1 VYLSN
6 VIPQSTLKAAHS
18 DAPAAKDVFAS
29 SASLRAAL
37 ARGDVTTAGTVDPT
51 ASTVTLV
58 DSSIDPADAR
68 PAGDCACAGFGLCSA
83 TPAPVDTA
91 GGGVCHAWGLDAAA
105 GGGGG
110 AGSACPCACTG
121 YCSTVDRASAQVAG
135 SQLTHEIELQMY
147 IGQGTNVYTGYG
159 SDIAAALHE
168 NFAHV
173 EVSEVAHPGHSPP
186 QNRAERAVLRD
197 TVGPYTSTS
206 PTQVGAAGEYNPK
219 VLTELVHDPEGI
231 ILAHDPATGFFKL
244 GPGTYHAY
252 GACDWLAV
260 LFFFGFFFVLF
271 LFFVFVLFFL
281 T

>member
-1 VYLSN
+1 
-6 VIPQSTLKAAHS
+6 
-18 DAPAAKDVFAS
+18 
-29 SASLRAAL
+29 
-37 ARGDVTTAGTVDPT
+37 
-51 ASTVTLV
+51 
-58 DSSIDPADAR
+58 
-68 PAGDCACAGFGLCSA
+68 
-83 TPAPVDTA
+83 
-91 GGGVCHAWGLDAAA
+91 
-105 GGGGG
+105 
-110 AGSACPCACTG
+110 
-121 YCSTVDRASAQVAG
+121 
-135 SQLTHEIELQMY
+135 MY